1 MFKFT
6 MSPDKWEEI
15 KDMAKKNFEVLEIGK
30 SENEDVITEELIF
43 NGPLGKIKLEFVSK
57 PLVLSKN
64 VHYSKRMGDTAKV
77 DYVTSD
83 TEKTNTLF
91 AYKWNPA
98 GEIWEEI
105 NAASFDQ

>member
-1 MFKFT
+1 

-15 KDMAKKNFEVLEIGK
+15 KDMTKRNFEVLDLTRK
-30 SENEDVITEELIF
+30 EDDGVITEELIF
-43 NGPLGKIKLEFVSK
+43 NGPLGKMKLEFVSR

-91 AYKWNPA
+91 AYKWDVSSDTWT
-98 GEIWEEI
+98 EM
-105 NAASFDQ
+105 NAASFGE